1 MKTALIIDGNYL
13 LHKDVFILHAMKSL
27 HKDLQTLMRND
38 ILKLMKLYPFD
49 DIYFVSDSSIGYWR
63 KMEYSGYK
71 STRKADE
78 NIDWKWVYNEY
89 DELKTHLR
97 ENLPIRQLQV
107 DLAEGDDLI
116 AYIVNRNNELGYS
129 NIIVAAD
136 SDLHQLLRFDV
147 SKEYINISH
156 NYKFSDERIHVPQN
170 YNVYFHEMKRQA
182 SSTLFDMNQDDEY
195 LIFLEGLI
203 ERTKTIEVSNEELL
217 FTKLVQGDK
226 KDAVPSVHMKETK
239 VPGKFMGIGKAGA
252 QTVYRLYKET
262 YDELI
267 DFDSDDFVNKAS
279 EMVSFVKKV
288 TEEDK
293 IDIIK
298 DNIRRNRKLL
308 ILTETYLPEQLLK
321 IFDEKIDIG
330 EYVKDSIKT
339 QEKQFDDFFDVEIVE
354 EVAIE
359 STDLSNPDLDDF
371 FS

>member
-27 HKDLQTLMRND
+27 HKDLQNLMRMD
-38 ILKLMKLYPFD
+38 IQKLMKLYPFD
-49 DIYFVSDSSIGYWR
+49 DIYFVSDSKVGYWR
-63 KMEYSGYK
+63 KTAFNGYK
-71 STRKADE
+71 SERQPDS
-78 NIDWKWVYNEY
+78 NIDWEWVYNEY
-89 DELKTHLR
+89 DELKKFLR
-97 ENLPIRQLQV
+97 ESLPVRQLQI
-107 DLAEGDDLI
+107 DYAEGDDLI

-136 SDLHQLLRFDV
+136 SDLHQLLRFDL

-203 ERTKTIEVSNEELL
+203 QRTKTIEVSNEELI
-217 FTKLVQGDK
+217 FTKLIQGDK

-239 VPGKFMGIGKAGA
+239 IPDKFMGIGKAGA
-252 QTVYRLYKET
+252 QTVYKLYKET

-267 DFDSDDFVNKAS
+267 DFDSDDFVNKAA

-293 IDIIK
+293 VNIIK

-321 IFDEKIDIG
+321 TFDEKINIG
-330 EYVKDSIKT
+330 GYINVKT
-339 QEKQFDDFFDVEIVE
+339 QEKEFDDFFDVDIVE
-354 EVAIE
+354 ENVSE
-359 STDLSNPDLDDF
+359 STDLSNSDFDDF
-371 FS
+371 FNN